1 MLTFNL
7 FAQHSTQDIA
17 QQMSEL
23 SKNYGKYDADD
34 GFDSVCNKLNG
45 YISALESVSAPSAEQ
60 IAAAAVWHSYRAEFW
75 YSYLEGNAYR
85 IEARTAGTSHNLN
98 DIKTWDIPTFC
109 AQIIAEFQKSLQH
122 KRELVAIPDD
132 AYRPL
137 FKDVPE
143 INCYT
148 SIYDLLA
155 YRFADKMSGKFPR
168 LTQPASTF
176 SINQPEFFDELLPA
190 LTTPDT
196 LSTAYHYLNILRE
209 IEQAHLADAD
219 ISALQYCQLMRY
231 EYLNEN
237 CTLKNKDSLYRIA
250 LQRII
255 DYGNGN
261 STIQQLVHFRMGQ
274 WFVQRAQSSDAQPD
288 DYVTAMQYHLLAVAA
303 SPKTPLA
310 TTCKEMM
317 EKIKQPGIDLASFSQ
332 IYSEKTLCCVSTR
345 NVDAIFYIIVKDSPQ
360 WNSSNNANI
369 STVASG
375 SVKTP
380 NNHQYRPDTTL
391 FTLPQLPAGAY
402 TIFVSSEPF
411 ESHNY
416 LSRKQLGN
424 IERNYFKVSNITF
437 QYLNENDQFSVWVVD
452 AKTGNPIA
460 GASVTLTAE
469 NWRNEE
475 VLYSEKGKSDPN
487 GFATFAMTNFKK
499 HLSKGQLQLGIQYQN
514 DKIKRTVYDYG
525 RGYDSDEQDITG
537 HIYTDRTLY
546 RPGQK
551 VQWKAIVTVDGQL
564 ENSLMAVGKA
574 IAVELESGNGEVIAS
589 DTLKTNEFGSV
600 AGEFELPQTGYLGNY
615 TLHLEYKN
623 QYLGECSIRVEA
635 YKRPTFEAEMK
646 TPDGTYK
653 LGEEVSIEGTA
664 LAFAGY
670 AIPDAKVS
678 YHVTRK
684 TLFPFRYW
692 GWWRNPFS
700 SRPDM
705 EIASGECVT
714 DKDGNFLLKFTALGD
729 DEVRSYKPLY
739 VYHVEAVVTDGSG
752 ETHDASISVPVSE
765 QTLHFDTDLPDCFVV
780 GSRPNEFSLKVL
792 NLAGLPQTATVDFQV
807 FALQMPEQY
816 LLPAPFNCESVSDE
830 IRTQFPQFAFSGEE
844 NPYNWKQKEL
854 RDKGQLITS
863 DHSQISFKNIKN
875 WTSGAYKLILS
886 TIDTFGQKVEEEIV
900 FYLAKNNAE
909 FPQYVPL
916 AVTANTQSAKVGDTL
931 SFNISSY
938 LKDQYVLVRITHND
952 RVLEQK
958 WLRLSHSTYTF
969 QHVVKEGEEGRFS
982 CHAYAN
988 RELKSY
994 AETAGVVIPF
1004 IQKNIDFEFVT
1015 FRDKLQPGEKETVK
1029 IVLKD
1034 AAGKRLSHA
1043 EMLCGMYD
1051 ASLDALA
1058 QSNYWERFVIKAF
1071 PSCARISPEG
1081 YDCWFGMPFLNTAMR
1096 LAYPYEIP
1104 EWRYW
1109 CDIFGYGHPYRSLY
1123 SKATIAN
1130 LCADA
1135 VMEEAEMTEDMAP
1148 AAGLLADAESIGAS
1162 DAVVVE
1168 ESQPE
1173 KEERKTSV
1181 QPRTNFAETA
1191 FFYPFLR
1198 TNENG
1203 EIEISYTIPEC
1214 LTEWKMMGLAHTQ
1227 DQKDGVF
1234 EKTVLTQ
1241 KELMV
1246 VPNAPRFVYEGDQLQ
1261 FAAKVVKTG
1270 QQPLSGTAELTLF
1283 NAETGERLLQ
1293 QQQPFTLNDES
1304 TMALKFSVDIPMG
1317 LTAITYRIVAR
1328 AQSDNGT
1335 FSDGEENMLP
1345 VLSRRQLVTETM
1357 PLFITRK
1364 GSKTFSFS
1372 NLPASAHDIVS
1383 CKLQFTADPKWN
1395 AVLALPYL
1403 MEYPYDCNEQL
1414 FSKLY
1419 ANTMAAFI
1427 TQQNPNFR
1435 TLLQA
1440 ASNENPE
1447 ALRSKLEQNADVK
1460 QILLEETPWVR
1471 DAQDEDND
1479 IQNIFCLFEPENV
1492 AAECKQMVQKLTQNQ
1507 NNDGGWHWFSQD
1519 NRYESSRYI
1528 TQHILIGTG
1537 RLLDKNI
1544 CKKGHNFLTDNVIRN
1559 AVNFIDRDMQKDFEE
1574 LKKNYPGYAK
1584 ENLLSDDA
1592 IHYLYARS
1600 FFLKEKR
1607 PTTAAY
1613 NFYNGQLIRY
1623 AKELDNIYLKAMA
1636 ALTLF
1641 QSGNADNQKLA
1652 KDLMRDIKNRAVHS
1666 EEFGM
1671 YWRKSG
1677 NGYYWSESLI
1687 ERQALLIE
1695 AFATILQDEESVK
1708 EMKIWLLQQKRTQH
1722 WETTRATAD
1731 ACHALLSDKEKAAG
1745 KAPAQISVS
1754 LCDTTYQ
1761 FADTLQA
1768 PVKHDVEACLKNGH
1782 TGDIVLSRDN
1792 DGLSFGGVFVQ
1803 YYQDIDEIKT
1813 TGTEIPL
1820 SLERKVYRV
1829 AMGQRGETLEEI
1841 DAQGGLKVGDKVR
1854 VRMELRCD
1862 RDLEYVHLK
1871 DLRAAA
1877 LEPTETLSG
1886 YRWQDGLRY
1895 YQSFRDASVNFFF
1908 DHIFKGTYVFE
1919 YTLYVTQTGT
1929 FSNGYASVQCM
1940 YAPEFCAHSASQKIV
1955 VKE

>member
-190 LTTPDT
+190 LTTSDT

-209 IEQAHLADAD
+209 IEQAHLTDAD

-231 EYLNEN
+231 EYLNKN

-261 STIQQLVHFRMGQ
+261 RAVLQLAHFRMAN
-274 WFVQRAQSSDAQPD
+274 WFAKRAGSKQARPD
-288 DYVTAMQYHLLAVAA
+288 DYLTALQYYAMAAELDRKSPLGVQCLQMVKDIQKPTYACGTLNDPYPELQLCSFVT
-303 SPKTPLA
+303 K
-310 TTCKEMM
+310 
-317 EKIKQPGIDLASFSQ
+317 
-332 IYSEKTLCCVSTR
+332 
-345 NVDAIFYIIVKDSPQ
+345 NVDALYYLIVEGDKRYAWQ
-360 WNSSNNANI
+360 GTNI
-369 STVASG
+369 KTVHSGTVA
-375 SVKTP
+375 TQ
-380 NNHQYRPDTTL
+380 NNHQFRPDTTIA
-391 FTLPQLPAGAY
+391 TLPELPAGEY
-402 TIFVSSEPF
+402 TILFSNKPFASKTHLSSTQKDDYSAEYINVSSITYK
-411 ESHNY
+411 Y
-416 LSRKQLGN
+416 LK
-424 IERNYFKVSNITF
+424 
-437 QYLNENDQFSVWVVD
+437 ENDRLLVWVTDVKSGEPVEGAALQLD
-452 AKTGNPIA
+452 AT
-460 GASVTLTAE
+460 
-469 NWRNEE
+469 NWNNK
-475 VLYSEKGKSDPN
+475 VLYSEQAESN
-487 GFATFAMTNFKK
+487 AEGFAQFSLQNFKK
-499 HLSKGQLQLGIQYQN
+499 HLESNSYHLSIQYRKN
-514 DKIKRTVYDYG
+514 KKETVIYRYNESEA
-525 RGYDSDEQDITG
+525 SDNQTVEG
-537 HIYTDRTLY
+537 HIYTDRTIY

-551 VQWKAIVTVDGQL
+551 VQWKAILTLESQYDNAPLDAGEMVTVQ
-564 ENSLMAVGKA
+564 LMADNGDL
-574 IAVELESGNGEVIAS
+574 IAA
-589 DTLKTNEFGSV
+589 DTVNTNEFGSA
-600 AGEFELPQTGYLGNY
+600 AGEFDLPQTGYLGLHSL
-615 TLHLEYKN
+615 TLRYKGKH
-623 QYLGECSIRVEA
+623 YCGSCDIRVEA
-635 YKRPTFEAEMK
+635 YKRPTFEAELE

-653 LGEEVSIEGTA
+653 IGEDVAIKGTA
-664 LAFAGY
+664 KAFAGY
-670 AIPDAKVS
+670 AITNAKVS

-684 TLFPFRYW
+684 TSFPFRHW
-692 GWWRNPFS
+692 GWWNNPFS

-705 EIASGECVT
+705 EITSGECST
-714 DKDGNFLLKFTALGD
+714 DEDGNFQFDFKALGD
-729 DEVRSYKPLY
+729 NEVCTFKPLY
-739 VYHVEAVVTDGSG
+739 NYHVEVTVTDESG
-752 ETHDASISVPVSE
+752 ETHSAHISVPVSE
-765 QTLHFDTDLPDCFVV
+765 QTLRFNVDLPQCVFV
-780 GSRPNEFSLKVL
+780 GEKKNDFALTVL
-792 NLAGLPQTATVDFQV
+792 NLAGKPQSVDVDYQV
-807 FALQMPEQY
+807 FPLEMPARY
-816 LLPAPFNCESVSDE
+816 LLPAPFNCGSLSDE
-830 IRTQFPQFAFSGEE
+830 VRAQFPQYAFHGEE
-844 NPYNWKQKEL
+844 NPNNWKTKAVCE
-854 RDKGQLITS
+854 KGHIVSS
-863 DHSQISFKNIKN
+863 DQSRISFSNINN
-875 WTSGAYKLILS
+875 WSTGAYKLTLS
-886 TIDTFGQKVEEEIV
+886 TIDTFGQKIEEEII
-900 FYLAKNNAE
+900 FYVANRSAE

-916 AVTANTQSAKVGDTL
+916 SVTSNTHNAKVGEKI
-931 SFNISSY
+931 SFYISSY
-938 LKDQYVLVRITHND
+938 MKGQFVLVRITNND

-958 WLRLSHSTYTF
+958 WIKLNQSTYTF
-969 QHVVKEGEEGRFS
+969 QHVVKDGEEGDFC

-988 RELKSY
+988 REGKCYSES
-994 AETAGVVIPF
+994 AEIHIPF
-1004 IQKNIDFEFVT
+1004 LKKNIDFEFIT
-1015 FRDKLQPGEKETVK
+1015 FRDKLQPGEKEAVR

-1034 AAGKRLSHA
+1034 ADGKRLDRA
-1043 EMLCGMYD
+1043 ELLCGMYD

-1058 QSNYWERFVIKAF
+1058 PANYWQRFVWRSYPTSPTINSPYIENMSVRMPSLWPVF
-1071 PSCARISPEG
+1071 PIT
-1081 YDCWFGMPFLNTAMR
+1081 YDC
-1096 LAYPYEIP
+1096 EIP
-1104 EWRYW
+1104 DWKYW
-1109 CDIFGYGHPYRSLY
+1109 CDIFGYGHPYRMLY

-1135 VMEEAEMTEDMAP
+1135 VMEKAEMTEDMAF

-1168 ESQPE
+1168 ESQQE

-1427 TQQNPNFR
+1427 VQQNPNFR

-1440 ASNENPE
+1440 ASKENPE

-1600 FFLKEKR
+1600 FFLTEKR

-1613 NFYNGQLIRY
+1613 NFYKGQLTRY

-1641 QSGNADNQKLA
+1641 QSGDTDNKKLA
-1652 KDLMRDIKNRAVHS
+1652 KDLMNDIKKQAIHS

-1708 EMKIWLLQQKRTQH
+1708 KMKIWLLQQKRTQH

-1813 TGTEIPL
+1813 TGSEIPL
-1820 SLERKVYRV
+1820 SVERKVYRV
-1829 AMGQRGETLEEI
+1829 TMGQRGETLEEI
-1841 DAQGGLKVGDKVR
+1841 DARGGLKVGDKVR

-1886 YRWQDGLRY
+1886 HHWQDGLRY

-1919 YTLYVTQTGT
+1919 YTLYATQTGT
-1929 FSNGYASVQCM
+1929 FSNGYASVQCL